1 MAGCSA
7 EAPVAPG
14 PARNLERYGA
24 PTVPRSLD
32 VTAQATDPCQS
43 LLSVAE
49 LSDLGFDARG
59 SARSYLGVQ
68 ECSWTADDGQSLSL
82 AADRDRDLLADA
94 YRVRGRGVFIPIDVA
109 GFPAVVEKTGR
120 GELNSCSLTTGLGP
134 RQALT
139 AQWFGKEPL
148 GSNPDACELAKQAST
163 LAIRKLPPAS

>member
-1 MAGCSA
+1 M
-7 EAPVAPG
+7 
-14 PARNLERYGA
+14 
-24 PTVPRSLD
+24 
-32 VTAQATDPCQS
+32 
-43 LLSVAE
+43 
-49 LSDLGFDARG
+49 
-59 SARSYLGVQ
+59 
-68 ECSWTADDGQSLSL
+68 
-82 AADRDRDLLADA
+82 
-94 YRVRGRGVFIPIDVA
+94 FIPIDVA